1 VRDELVAR
9 HRGAPRQLALA
20 GLLEQL
26 VLAQLAVAV
35 LVAEPLDLPAAV
47 LGELGGDRARARAR
61 ALTGQ
66 ARIDLE
72 AAGKSRADALAELD
86 AWLAALPPP

>member
-1 VRDELVAR
+1 MRDELVAR

-47 LGELGGDRARARAR
+47 LGELGGDRARARA
-61 ALTGQ
+61 LTGQ